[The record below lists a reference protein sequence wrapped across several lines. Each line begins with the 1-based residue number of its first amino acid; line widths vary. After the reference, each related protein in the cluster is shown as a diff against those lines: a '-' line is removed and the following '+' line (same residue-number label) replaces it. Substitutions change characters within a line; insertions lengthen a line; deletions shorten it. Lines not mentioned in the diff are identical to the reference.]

1 MTPTVEQ
8 VPEAVEHP
16 VVPQQNAVFPM
27 RSTIVMLVSFWALQ
41 AAAAVCFKY
50 GSTSDAL
57 WWPMFWTGHA
67 FGVVSIVIIMALYR
81 RMNANVALG
90 LCVGGAFLSSQV
102 TMAVLFDSALSPMQ
116 WTGMFTITGGMMLL
130 AFGGAKPEPQPVP
143 VP

>member
-8 VPEAVEHP
+8 AADALEQAV
-16 VVPQQNAVFPM
+16 VTDRTAVFPLRNKM
-27 RSTIVMLVSFWALQ
+27 AMLVSFWALQ

-50 GSTSDAL
+50 GSTADAL

-67 FGVVSIVIIMALYR
+67 FGVASIVIIMALYR

-90 LCVGGAFLSSQV
+90 LCVGGGFLASQIS
-102 TMAVLFDSALSPMQ
+102 MAVLFNSVLSPVQ
-116 WTGMFTITGGMMLL
+116 WAGMIAITGGMMLL
-130 AFGGAKPEPQPVP
+130 AFGGEKTEPELVP